1 MSRSPTFLQP
11 VLQHPS
17 FCSLIEVLSEGRAGV
32 LSSGSG
38 LSPHTNQRGPSHV
51 AVTSSPR
58 TTTDP
63 RAVSTIDPDRE
74 ATVRPPACSLSGL
87 TRTAKAIVIA
97 GLAHALERPLLVVTS
112 DNESAD
118 QISRSVGAF
127 LDWLEPGAG
136 TSVFSLPDYDCTPY
150 EMRSPHAQIAE
161 RRATTLWNVAEG
173 RSRILIT
180 PLTAALGRFQERS
193 YYGSLAVTLKVGDE
207 VPLEDLIEHLA
218 AVGYEREEPV
228 ESAGGFSVRGGI
240 LDVFPPEAE
249 LPYRIEFF
257 GDMIDSLRE
266 FDPATQRSRKS
277 AAAASL
283 LPLQEIRTS
292 PRVFESI
299 VSVLTQRIAENA
311 HHDGQAGA
319 AWTPEYSGKFPGW
332 EFFVPMAERHSQTI
346 FSLLNGSVVMWDEPR
361 ERRHQSKSIFESW
374 WSAYGELRDM
384 VPPRPQ
390 PGDFLLGWEEFE
402 KAYQASAQVEMN
414 ETEIAESP
422 DSRTART
429 AKDGNSAPPMTA
441 AELLDSLPGEVIAD
455 LEADLGLKKSGR
467 RRGEAASRTA
477 SALAATAEFSK
488 DQGSAL
494 PPDDSATPA
503 PDLDEWKAAGTP
515 SQDEGVAAGD
525 IDAASWGMARKITGR
540 FTLYCQPSPLF
551 QGGVKAWVDE
561 VRAHLTNHEFVL
573 VALAAGGKAERIH
586 ELLREYDIPFIDAS
600 ESSKRGQA
608 NERLDDEF
616 LHDALYIA
624 RGDIDRGVIIAECKF
639 VLFTDTDLF
648 GGIAWRKPERQRKT
662 SAARFISD
670 LSDLK
675 VGDYVVHVDH
685 GIGLYN
691 GLRQIDVESK
701 PHDFMLLTYQDDA
714 KLYVPLER
722 LDLVEKYRSGSALED
737 GPRPTLD
744 RLGGTAWVRT
754 KARVKKALR
763 DMADELLRL
772 YADRKMSGG
781 IACGPDTPW
790 QKEFEDAFEFEETP
804 DQATAIDA
812 IKKDLESPEPMDRL
826 LCGDVG
832 YGKTELAMRAAFKV
846 VQEGRQVAVLAPTT
860 VLAFQH
866 SNTFRR
872 RMAAF
877 PVRIELVSRFRSPA
891 EQKRVLAET
900 RDGRVDILIG
910 THRLLSKDVGFRELG
925 LLIVDEEQ
933 RFGVAAKEKLKKFK
947 SNVDVLTLT
956 ATPIPRTLH
965 MSLGGLRDLSLI
977 ETPPRGRLA
986 IQTTVTAFNPGLI
999 QAAILHEL
1007 ERDGQV
1013 YFVHNRIESIFSI
1026 AAVVNRLVP
1035 TARLA
1040 VAHGQMGEGALEKVM
1055 LKFIDDEY
1063 DVLVSTAIVENGLDI
1078 PRANTIIVNRA
1089 DRYGLAD
1096 LYQLRG
1102 RVGRSDMRAYA
1113 YFLAPA
1119 EDALTPLAR
1128 RRLAAL
1134 KEFSDLGS
1142 GFRLAA
1148 LDLELRGAG
1157 NLLGAEQSGHLN
1169 AVGIDLY
1176 LKMLEQSVEE
1186 AKGMAPKPELRVT
1199 LKLGVD
1205 IKIPESYIPDESQ
1218 RLRMYKRISA
1228 IASPEARSEI
1238 EIELA
1243 DRFGPPPESV
1253 SNLLDY
1259 ALLKSSAE
1267 EMLVEAIERK
1277 TSEIWLRFHSEA
1289 PVRPDDLKRFLS
1301 RHRGSSFRPDG
1312 TLRIPTPAGREPLL
1326 NQIRNSLQE
1335 LQTAN

>member
-1 MSRSPTFLQP
+1 MSSTPSFLQP
-11 VLQHPS
+11 VFEHPS
-17 FCSLIEVLSEGRAGV
+17 FRSLIQTLRQGRGEAPTGV
-32 LSSGSG
+32 PSGS
-38 LSPHTNQRGPSHV
+38 LRPNE
-51 AVTSSPR
+51 R
-58 TTTDP
+58 TQGHAAGT
-63 RAVSTIDPDRE
+63 ASYEANVGAISTIAPNRGFPVGQP
-74 ATVRPPACSLSGL
+74 AACSLSGL

-97 GLAHALERPLLVVTS
+97 GLAHELGHPLLVVTS
-112 DNESAD
+112 DNEAAD
-118 QISRSVGAF
+118 QISRSVEAF
-127 LDWLEPGAG
+127 LNWLEPGAES
-136 TSVFSLPDYDCTPY
+136 SVLSLPDYDCTPY
-150 EMRSPHAQIAE
+150 EMRSPHAEIAE
-161 RRATTLWNVAEG
+161 RRAVTLWKVGEG
-173 RSRILIT
+173 RSRVLVS
-180 PLTAALGRFQERS
+180 PLTAALGRFKDPS
-193 YYGSLAVTLKVGDE
+193 YYASLALTLRVGDE
-207 VPLEDLIEHLA
+207 VSLDDLIDHLA
-218 AVGYEREEPV
+218 AVGYERGEPV

-249 LPYRIEFF
+249 WPYRIEFF

-266 FDPATQRSRKS
+266 FDPATQRSRK
-277 AAAASL
+277 AAPTASL
-283 LPLQEIRTS
+283 LPLSEIRTS
-292 PRVFESI
+292 PRLFESI
-299 VSVLTQRIAENA
+299 VKALAQRLPG
-311 HHDGQAGA
+311 HHHDDGQARGA

-332 EFFVPMAERHSQTI
+332 EFFVPMAEPHPQTI
-346 FSLLNGSVVMWDEPR
+346 FSLAKNAAVVWDEPQGL
-361 ERRHQSKSIFESW
+361 HAQGKNTFEAW
-374 WSAYGELRDM
+374 QSAYGELQDM
-384 VPPRPQ
+384 VPPRPR
-390 PGDFLLGWEEFE
+390 PEEFLLGWAEFE
-402 KAYQASAQVEMN
+402 KAYQSLVQVELN
-414 ETEIAESP
+414 ELEIVGSGES
-422 DSRTART
+422 START
-429 AKDGNSAPPMTA
+429 ARDGNAPPPMTA
-441 AELLDSLPGEVIAD
+441 TELVDSLPDEVIAD
-455 LEADLGLKKSGR
+455 LEADLGLKRPGR
-467 RRGEAASRTA
+467 GVRKAKFHESPALEPPTEPSEEPELGTREAHAGGLAQDIEKDAGEARPEEMRAW
-477 SALAATAEFSK
+477 SAHESGMPGA
-488 DQGSAL
+488 
-494 PPDDSATPA
+494 
-503 PDLDEWKAAGTP
+503 
-515 SQDEGVAAGD
+515 
-525 IDAASWGMARKITGR
+525 GMAGKITGR
-540 FTLYCQPSPLF
+540 FTLMSRPSPLF
-551 QGGVKAWVDE
+551 QSGVKAWVEE
-561 VRAHLTNHEFVL
+561 VRTHISNQETVI

-586 ELLREYDIPFIDAS
+586 ELLRDYGIPFIDAAASPGKSRTS
-600 ESSKRGQA
+600 EDLAGELCRGI
-608 NERLDDEF
+608 
-616 LHDALYIA
+616 LHMA
-624 RGDIDRGVIIAECKF
+624 RGDIERGVIIPESRFA
-639 VLFTDTDLF
+639 LFTDTDLF
-648 GGIAWRKPERQRKT
+648 GGIAWRKPERQRQT

-675 VGDYVVHVDH
+675 IGDYVVHVDH
-685 GIGLYN
+685 GIALYN
-691 GLRQIDVESK
+691 GLRQIDVEGQR
-701 PHDFMLLTYQDDA
+701 HDFMLLTYQDEA

-754 KARVKKALR
+754 KTKVKKALR

-772 YADRKMSGG
+772 YADRKASGG
-781 IACGPDTPW
+781 VACGPDTPW
-790 QKEFEDAFEFEETP
+790 QKEFEETFEFEETP
-804 DQATAIDA
+804 DQLTAIEA
-812 IKKDLESPEPMDRL
+812 IKRDLESAEPMDRL

-832 YGKTELAMRAAFKV
+832 YGKTELAMRSAFKV

-866 SNTFRR
+866 YNTFRR

-891 EQKRVLAET
+891 EQKRTLAET
-900 RDGRVDILIG
+900 REGSVDILIG
-910 THRLLSKDVGFRELG
+910 THRLFSKDVGFRELG

-947 SNVDVLTLT
+947 ANVDVLTLT

-986 IQTTVTAFNPGLI
+986 IQTTVTPFNPGLL

-1007 ERDGQV
+1007 EREGQV
-1013 YFVHNRIESIFSI
+1013 YFVHNRIESIFSM

-1040 VAHGQMGEGALEKVM
+1040 VAHGQMGEGQLEKVM
-1055 LKFIDDEY
+1055 MKFIRDEY

-1089 DRYGLAD
+1089 DRFGLAD

-1102 RVGRSDMRAYA
+1102 RVGRSDKRAYA

-1169 AVGIDLY
+1169 SVGIDLY
-1176 LKMLEQSVEE
+1176 LKLLEQGVEE

-1228 IASPEARSEI
+1228 IASPEARVELQT
-1238 EIELA
+1238 ELA
-1243 DRFGPPPESV
+1243 DRFGILPESV

-1277 TSEIWLRFHSEA
+1277 TGEIWLRFHPEA
-1289 PVRPDDLKRFLS
+1289 PVRPEDLKRFLS
-1301 RHRGSSFRPDG
+1301 RHGGSSFRPDG
-1312 TLRIPTPAGREPLL
+1312 TLRMKLPPVQEAFIS
-1326 NQIRNSLQE
+1326 QIRNSLQE
-1335 LQTAN
+1335 LRAAN